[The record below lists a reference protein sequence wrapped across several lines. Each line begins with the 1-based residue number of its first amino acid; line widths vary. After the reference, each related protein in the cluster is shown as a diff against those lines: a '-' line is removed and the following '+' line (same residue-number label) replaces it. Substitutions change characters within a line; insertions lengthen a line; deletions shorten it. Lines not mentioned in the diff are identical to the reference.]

1 MLHVFM
7 KNITMR
13 NLNNTTVVT
22 LNDSGEE
29 CVLPISSKSKRRE
42 REREREREVLKLY

>member
-42 REREREREVLKLY
+42 KREREREVLKLY